1 MNTKD
6 LHSTS
11 PFLIIN
17 PFLRHTFNHISSSG
31 DREAITSR
39 WEFAQQWENILC
51 RGQNP
56 ATICSFWWWHHSAVT
71 GGSFSPFQD
80 SSFSPTPAAWT
91 CSDLL
96 ANEPSELWD
105 NQRGVSGG
113 CRVEMWLVPFQ
124 KHCVLE
130 HLGTQQLG
138 GTPVPD
144 WNNTNSRTNNTWENL
159 GA

>member
-6 LHSTS
+6 LNSTS

-17 PFLRHTFNHISSSG
+17 PFLRHTFSHISSSG
-31 DREAITSR
+31 NREAIPSR
-39 WEFAQQWENILC
+39 WEFAQQWENIPC

-56 ATICSFWWWHHSAVT
+56 AAVCSFWWWHHSAVI

-80 SSFSPTPAAWT
+80 SSLSPTPAAWT
-91 CSDLL
+91 CSDLR
-96 ANEPSELWD
+96 D

-124 KHCVLE
+124 KHYVLE
-130 HLGTQQLG
+130 HLGNQQLG
-138 GTPVPD
+138 GTSVPD
-144 WNNTNSRTNNTWENL
+144 WNNTQIPGQTTPGGKNTQAWESL
-159 GA
+159 EA